1 MLTGTRLDAA
11 TMLRKLRQLH
21 AQVLAKEAA
30 RSAVSSLY
38 HTVYNTVTQ
47 QFSRPARPLEQRP
60 SPPAPQSVTPPP
72 RSLSDAPRAAS
83 PPRVAALAGGGWR
96 GGHALGSFYD
106 GLAVPLPRVSS
117 LAFRGLVWQ
126 GLLGVSGA
134 VADELFARGLRAGPS

>member
-21 AQVLAKEAA
+21 AQVLANEAA

-72 RSLSDAPRAAS
+72 RSHSDASRAAS
-83 PPRVAALAGGGWR
+83 PPRVAALAGGG
-96 GGHALGSFYD
+96 GHALGIFYD
-106 GLAVPLPRVSS
+106 RLAVPLPRVAS

-134 VADELFARGLRAGPS
+134 VADELFARGLRAGP